1 MHHRA
6 PEAPGSLDSETDQ
19 SHAKVQDAIRLR
31 YGQPVAQPRAV
42 VIQRIDPHR
51 AHDIAGDN
59 RDEMQCLRMVVVRVV
74 IGAVEE
80 ALLDDEDLV
89 ADAGRGHDLI
99 GARGRSEQWSL
110 RGVDAGQ
117 GRTVKVRGT
126 AVLDDSR
133 DCSPLHAWQR
143 AHPAL
148 AMPLCIP
155 LRAMYAWTRR

>member
-1 MHHRA
+1 MHDRA
-6 PEAPGSLDSETDQ
+6 SELPCRLDCEIDE
-19 SHAKVQDAIRLR
+19 SHAEVQDAIGLQD
-31 YGQPVAQPRAV
+31 GQPVAKPRAV
-42 VIQRIDPHR
+42 VIQRIYPHR
-51 AHDIAGDN
+51 AHDIAVDDS
-59 RDEMQCLRMVVVRVV
+59 DEMQCLRVVVASVA
-74 IGAVEE
+74 IGAIEQ

-89 ADAGRGHDLI
+89 ADACRSHNLI
-99 GARGRSEQWSL
+99 GACGRTEQWGL

-117 GRTVKVRGT
+117 GRTVNVRGT